1 MRKNRN
7 LGHLSV
13 KHALKHEIMSVI
25 DQMDI
30 TGSSEVVTSV
40 FEKRLDAVEDSSTAL
55 NNTLSDLS
63 ASISSNLSDI
73 LTLSG
78 TISGNTS
85 EILNLSASVSSS
97 VTSLSSSIFYVSGD
111 VVNLSASVS
120 SSLYYIEED
129 ITSLSS
135 SVSSSL
141 YYIEEDITSLSSS
154 VSSSLY
160 YIEEDIII
168 LSESHEALSAD
179 FISLSQSFALLSA
192 SIAEGGG
199 LVVDIDDDAELLFD
213 GDTLMTNADV
223 YISGSGN
230 NLYLHGTNAQGLPS
244 KFEFS
249 IRDGQT
255 YIAEVPHSDFGDSV
269 EDPWFRFDGETLLTH
284 ADIYVSG
291 ANNYLYMNGTDENGD
306 YGIFYFDIINGQVH
320 VKQTGSV

>member
-30 TGSSEVVTSV
+30 TGSSEIVTSV

-78 TISGNTS
+78 TISDNTS
-85 EILNLSASVSSS
+85 DILNLSASVSSS

-111 VVNLSASVS
+111 VVNLSA
-120 SSLYYIEED
+120 
-129 ITSLSS
+129 

-230 NLYLHGTNAQGLPS
+230 NLYLHGTNTQGLPS

-269 EDPWFRFDGETLLTH
+269 EDPWFRVDGETLLTH

-291 ANNYLYMNGTDENGD
+291 ANNYLYLNGTDENGD
-306 YGIFYFDIINGQVH
+306 YGIFYFDIVNGQVI

>member
-1 MRKNRN
+1 MKKRRS
-7 LGHLSV
+7 LGAVSHFVAFQQGLIELLDSTN
-13 KHALKHEIMSVI
+13 ATSSVI
-25 DQMDI
+25 
-30 TGSSEVVTSV
+30 SAA
-40 FEKRLDAVEDSSTAL
+40 FEQRLDNLEDS
-55 NNTLSDLS
+55 NTGLITTVSNLS
-63 ASISSNLSDI
+63 ASISGNVADI
-73 LTLSG
+73 LALSG
-78 TISGNTS
+78 NISNNVS
-85 EILNLSASVSSS
+85 EIISLSSSVSSS
-97 VTSLSSSIFYVSGD
+97 VTSLSSSIFSVSGD
-111 VVNLSASVS
+111 VIN
-120 SSLYYIEED
+120 
-129 ITSLSS
+129 LSS

-141 YYIEEDITSLSSS
+141 YYIEEDIVSLSSS

-160 YIEEDIII
+160 YIEGDIII

-230 NLYLHGTNAQGLPS
+230 NLYLHGTNTQGLPS

-249 IRDGQT
+249 IRNGQT

-269 EDPWFRFDGETLLTH
+269 DDPWFRFDGETLLTH

-320 VKQTGSV
+320 IKQTGSV

>member
-1 MRKNRN
+1 M
-7 LGHLSV
+7 
-13 KHALKHEIMSVI
+13 
-25 DQMDI
+25 
-30 TGSSEVVTSV
+30 
-40 FEKRLDAVEDSSTAL
+40 
-55 NNTLSDLS
+55 
-63 ASISSNLSDI
+63 
-73 LTLSG
+73 
-78 TISGNTS
+78 
-85 EILNLSASVSSS
+85 
-97 VTSLSSSIFYVSGD
+97 
-111 VVNLSASVS
+111 
-120 SSLYYIEED
+120 
-129 ITSLSS
+129 
-135 SVSSSL
+135 
-141 YYIEEDITSLSSS
+141 SSS

-168 LSESHEALSAD
+168 LSESHEALSAN

-230 NLYLHGTNAQGLPS
+230 NLYLHGTNTQGLPS

-249 IRDGQT
+249 IRNGQT

-320 VKQTGSV
+320 IKQTGSV

>member
-1 MRKNRN
+1 MKKARG
-7 LGHLSV
+7 LGHVSAH
-13 KHALKHEIMSVI
+13 HAFQQAVI
-25 DQMDI
+25 DFLDSSDAS
-30 TGSSEVVTSV
+30 GSIVSAA
-40 FEKRLDAVEDSSTAL
+40 FEKRLDVLEDSNDGL
-55 NNTLSDLS
+55 LSSVSSLS
-63 ASISSNLSDI
+63 ASVSSSLSDI
-73 LTLSG
+73 LALSG
-78 TISGNTS
+78 TVSGNAS
-85 EILNLSASVSSS
+85 NILNLSASVSSS

-129 ITSLSS
+129 I
-135 SVSSSL
+135 V
-141 YYIEEDITSLSSS
+141 SLSSS

-168 LSESHEALSAD
+168 LSESHEALRAD

-230 NLYLHGTNAQGLPS
+230 NLYLHGTNTQGLPS

-249 IRDGQT
+249 IRNGQT

-269 EDPWFRFDGETLLTH
+269 DDPWFRFDGETLLTH

-320 VKQTGSV
+320 IKQTGSV

>member
-30 TGSSEVVTSV
+30 TGSSEIVTST
-40 FEKRLDAVEDSSTAL
+40 FEKRLDIVENSSTEL

-63 ASISSNLSDI
+63 ASVSSNLSDI

-78 TISGNTS
+78 TISDNTS
-85 EILNLSASVSSS
+85 DILNLSASVSSS

-111 VVNLSASVS
+111 VVNLSA
-120 SSLYYIEED
+120 
-129 ITSLSS
+129 

-230 NLYLHGTNAQGLPS
+230 NLYLHGTNTQGLPS

-249 IRDGQT
+249 IRNGQT

-320 VKQTGSV
+320 IKQTGSV